1 MADEIVGNLLDHPI
15 MAHQVNCLTVRA
27 HGLSRAIATAFSW
40 ADVYSERRPVGR
52 RNLAVPED
60 RAEPGTIVVRSRDGR
75 TVVAIAGQWD
85 YGVPSPPRHGRPAN
99 HADSRAARANWFDRG
114 LEQLGRLGL
123 ESVAFPHGVGCGLA
137 GGDWTVYRAAIE
149 RFAVEHPETRV
160 SIVALP

>member
-1 MADEIVGNLLDHPI
+1 L
-15 MAHQVNCLTVRA
+15 
-27 HGLSRAIATAFSW
+27 
-40 ADVYSERRPVGR
+40 RRPVPEFYRAGPTR
-52 RNLAVPED
+52 RPFFFQSTSKHA
-60 RAEPGTIVVRSRDGR
+60 T
-75 TVVAIAGQWD
+75 AGQWD
-85 YGVPSPPRHGRPAN
+85 YGVPSPPRHGRPAD
-99 HADSRAARANWFDRG
+99 HADSRAARAEWFARS